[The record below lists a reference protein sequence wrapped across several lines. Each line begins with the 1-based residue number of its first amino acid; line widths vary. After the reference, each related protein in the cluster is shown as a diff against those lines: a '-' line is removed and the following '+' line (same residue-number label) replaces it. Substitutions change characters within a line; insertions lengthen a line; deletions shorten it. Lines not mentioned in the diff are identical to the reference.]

1 MTTGGPLLRSR
12 VVGVSVHIN
21 RIGQLPSANADV
33 GTELARMYIPSTTSG
48 HNFSSFSALL
58 RSTVTKAVGEALSGL
73 PDWKIM
79 EPVMAVEIQV
89 PLDDG
94 KLVTFYKIF
103 GLTWIDRDGAFG
115 LEAFSAGFEIL

>member
-33 GTELARMYIPSTTSG
+33 GNELARMYIPSTTSG

-94 KLVTFYKIF
+94 KLMTF
-103 GLTWIDRDGAFG
+103 
-115 LEAFSAGFEIL
+115 